1 MFSDLTPYL
10 LGGFSA
16 FLVGMSKT
24 GVPGVSIPGV
34 LLITLAFS
42 GADKMSVG
50 ALLPVL
56 LVGDVIG
63 VITHREH
70 TQWKS
75 LMKLFPAVAVGMIP
89 GAFVL
94 AGLSNTQFKAFLGIL
109 ILILLA
115 GEGARR
121 KFGLEDVPHRWWFT
135 LGAGILAGFSTLIGN
150 AAGPVMTIYLFAQGF
165 DKHRFMGTW
174 VWFFLIVNTTKLPIL
189 AGLDLINFQTLGF
202 SATIAGMV
210 VVGALVGRRVFHLIP
225 QKVFDPLVIGLTAL
239 AAVWMVVG

>member
-1 MFSDLTPYL
+1 
-10 LGGFSA
+10 
-16 FLVGMSKT
+16 
-24 GVPGVSIPGV
+24 
-34 LLITLAFS
+34 
-42 GADKMSVG
+42 
-50 ALLPVL
+50 
-56 LVGDVIG
+56 
-63 VITHREH
+63 
-70 TQWKS
+70 
-75 LMKLFPAVAVGMIP
+75 MKLFPAVAVGMIP

-189 AGLDLINFQTLGF
+189 ARLDLINFQTLGF

-225 QKVFDPLVIGLTAL
+225 QKVFDPLVLGLTGL
-239 AAVWMVVG
+239 AAVVDGGGVGGRWHVPEPPAMGVVGGWQSSFTTPFVPQGRATLSFLRTG